1 MFCFSLQAQQ
11 RRWQL
16 DSIQQIQFY
25 SDKIEYVYKTLHQLY
40 NPKKRIVTKI
50 NDIKDPYGD
59 DYMYICKYNKRDILI
74 SETKY
79 IYNKS
84 KKDWKEIER
93 IVYKYSSNEIKR
105 KRYVLNEKRS
115 GK

>member
-1 MFCFSLQAQQ
+1 
-11 RRWQL
+11 
-16 DSIQQIQFY
+16 
-25 SDKIEYVYKTLHQLY
+25 
-40 NPKKRIVTKI
+40 
-50 NDIKDPYGD
+50 
-59 DYMYICKYNKRDILI
+59 MYICKYNKRDILI